1 MKIIFVRFLTH
12 EDVKIGISLNTFE
25 ESENCLPVDNVFLG
39 FSTKTLFNQK
49 LENGN
54 IDQQQSM
61 KCLTGT
67 QPFCQSALVYALTKM
82 NMN

>member
-39 FSTKTLFNQK
+39 FSTKLCSIKNWK
-49 LENGN
+49 
-54 IDQQQSM
+54 M
-61 KCLTGT
+61 APLTSNS
-67 QPFCQSALVYALTKM
+67 P
-82 NMN
+82 